1 MRRKP
6 EIRYTDMAIYVD
18 NHIREKDRDVEKI
31 IDYLTMLAYM
41 LSVKR
46 RFFNSEDDYD
56 NFSRYIA
63 ACVYMR
69 MTSPKIDLPE
79 DDPKKIDPIKSCLN
93 YMKKILYGR
102 KCIYSEFEFESTTFT
117 IQQDEICKDYMLR
130 GVNNINSDMFEYEI
144 NDYLK
149 SIDKIVKKEVYN
161 GVYGKDKAL
170 CYKLYV
176 ACMLTLLRSVTLSNK
191 NKKAL
196 DNWKQAPLSTALISR
211 RTNMTLYDSN
221 LEKALKEES
230 LSAPIAYNLDEEYF
244 EYVAFISRKIQ
255 LKVIKGLNEIGKGY
269 ELSEDNMVD
278 ILLSSFKN
286 NSDRGEE

>member
-1 MRRKP
+1 
-6 EIRYTDMAIYVD
+6 
-18 NHIREKDRDVEKI
+18 
-31 IDYLTMLAYM
+31 
-41 LSVKR
+41 
-46 RFFNSEDDYD
+46 
-56 NFSRYIA
+56 
-63 ACVYMR
+63 
-69 MTSPKIDLPE
+69 
-79 DDPKKIDPIKSCLN
+79 
-93 YMKKILYGR
+93 
-102 KCIYSEFEFESTTFT
+102 
-117 IQQDEICKDYMLR
+117 MLR

-191 NKKAL
+191 NKRAL

-211 RTNMTLYDSN
+211 RTNMTLYASN

-255 LKVIKGLNEIGKGY
+255 LKVIKGLNEIGKEY